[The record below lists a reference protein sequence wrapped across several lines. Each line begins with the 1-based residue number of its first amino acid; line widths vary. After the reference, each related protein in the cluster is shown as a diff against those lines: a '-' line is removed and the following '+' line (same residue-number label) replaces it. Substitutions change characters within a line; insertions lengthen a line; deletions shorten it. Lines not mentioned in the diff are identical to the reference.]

1 MEQKHMTTR
10 KKNYFFYIH
19 ETTTLQ
25 GASLAKYSQHF
36 SNHYQPLM
44 EQQGAR
50 LFGHWRANPFN
61 SHWPEITTIWELDSR
76 AHFGSLSEARFKKGE
91 VADSFSEWE
100 ELMAQLGAHG
110 EGRLCYSNDDIKS
123 VAEMKSENLNSSA
136 VIQEIMTTKP
146 GRQRDYIEQ
155 LRRLFVP
162 WSEGVGNPW
171 LGSFV
176 SATRNEEVI
185 HYWILKDGW
194 QSFANNTMSD
204 ELKVMYKT
212 WMNVAPALRD
222 SWDDSFLAALP
233 QHPFQG

>member
-1 MEQKHMTTR
+1 MSVK
-10 KKNYFFYIH
+10 KKNRFFYIH
-19 ETTTLQ
+19 ETTHLQ
-25 GASLAKYSQHF
+25 GGSLELYSKSF

-44 EQQGAR
+44 EGQGAR

-61 SHWPEITTIWELDSR
+61 SNWPEITTIWEIDGRS
-76 AHFGSLSEARFKKGE
+76 HFGSLSEARFKKGE
-91 VADSFSEWE
+91 VSDRFSVWDEQ
-100 ELMAQLGAHG
+100 LAQLGCQG
-110 EGRLCYSNDDIKS
+110 EGRLCYANDDIKS
-123 VAEMKSENLNSSA
+123 VAEMKQENIKSSA
-136 VIQEIMTTKP
+136 VIQEIMITKP
-146 GRQRDYIEQ
+146 GRQRDYLEQ
-155 LRRLFVP
+155 LKRLFVP

-194 QSFANNTMSD
+194 TSFGNDTPMSD
-204 ELKVMYKT
+204 ELKAMYKT

-233 QHPFQG
+233 QHPFGG